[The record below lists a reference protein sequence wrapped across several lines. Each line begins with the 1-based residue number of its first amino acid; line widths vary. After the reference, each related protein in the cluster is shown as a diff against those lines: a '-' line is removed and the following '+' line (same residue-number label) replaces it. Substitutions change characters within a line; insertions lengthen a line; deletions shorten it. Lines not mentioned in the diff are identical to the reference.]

1 MLVLVGAAVW
11 ALRGQLPAVVELA
24 RHTRPR
30 WSFVALATLL
40 ALATYAL
47 LIDNWRRVLG
57 EMGGVIGY
65 RDAAV
70 IWLSSSLARYLPG
83 AFWQFGAM
91 TEMTRRRGVPVT
103 VSTGGAVLITIVNLM
118 TGLAVFALTS
128 VASPGL
134 STRGQWIIGIGALGL
149 IVAPFVV
156 PRMLVVASRIT
167 RRELVLPKFG
177 VRPVLLAA
185 TATAIAW
192 LAYGVAFWLLTLALL
207 PGERPLV
214 GCIALYTGSYLAGLL
229 NPAPAGLGA
238 AEGAMVALAS
248 QLGVGTAAEA
258 AVLAIA
264 VRVWRTMLDVVPG
277 AVAIAAHRGAPSRD
291 SVA

>member
-1 MLVLVGAAVW
+1 MVLLLVGAAVW

-24 RHTRPR
+24 KHVRPR
-30 WSFVALATLL
+30 WSLVALATLI

-57 EMGGVIGY
+57 EMGGTIGY

-91 TEMTRRRGVPVT
+91 TGMTRRRGVPVT

-134 STRGQWIIGIGALGL
+134 STKGQWVIGIGALGL
-149 IVAPFVV
+149 IVAPFAV
-156 PRMLVVASRIT
+156 PRMLAVAGRLT
-167 RRELVLPKFG
+167 GREMVLPKFG
-177 VRPVLLAA
+177 VRPVLLAGV
-185 TATAIAW
+185 ATAIAW
-192 LAYGVAFWLLTLALL
+192 IAYGVAFWFLVSALL
-207 PGERPLV
+207 PGERPLA
-214 GCIALYTGSYLAGLL
+214 GCVALYTGSYLAGLL

-258 AVLAIA
+258 AVLAVA
-264 VRVWRTMLDVVPG
+264 VRLWRTLLDVVPG
-277 AVAIAAHRGAPSRD
+277 IVAILAGRADR
-291 SVA
+291 